1 MNLLSV
7 LPNRWDDEYGDV
19 RVAVLVGVM
28 TIGELILPS
37 TYAFTEANAFLVSGL
52 VAILVM
58 YWTPPI
64 KKETYVHWILSYG
77 LFMFGIYVSL
87 FKLPHLF
94 EGLIGLRA
102 AQFLCVIVYTVT
114 CWFLIRLKAKSLRE
128 NNPPSD
134 SAEGA

>member
-1 MNLLSV
+1 MKLRFGSV

-19 RVAVLVGVM
+19 RVVVFVGIM

-37 TYAFTEANAFLVSGL
+37 TYAFTAANAFLVSGL
-52 VAILVM
+52 VAILLV

-64 KKETYVHWILSYG
+64 KKETYIHWILSYG
-77 LFMFGIYVSL
+77 LLMFGIYVSL

-94 EGLIGLRA
+94 EGLVGLRV
-102 AQFLCVIVYTVT
+102 AQILCVTVYTLT
-114 CWFLIRLKAKSLRE
+114 CWFLIRLKAE
-128 NNPPSD
+128 NSPPPN